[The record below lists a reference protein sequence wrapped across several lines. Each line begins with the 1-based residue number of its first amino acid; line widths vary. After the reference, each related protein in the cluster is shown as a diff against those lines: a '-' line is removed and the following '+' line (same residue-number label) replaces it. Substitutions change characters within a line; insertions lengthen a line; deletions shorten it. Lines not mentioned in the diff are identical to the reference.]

1 MSLPRETSLVVGLA
15 TAALVYGIFQTGLP
29 SVAEVRTTPPG
40 DPDASG
46 AERSATWM
54 AAAVVSGISLIT
66 KDPTVFV
73 LGGSMVVAYAWWHR
87 HANNHNPALG
97 TATVPSSRRV
107 QEASMAEG
115 AGYSPAI

>member
-1 MSLPRETSLVVGLA
+1 MALSREVSLGVGLA
-15 TAALVYGIFQTGLP
+15 TAALVYGIFQSGLP

-40 DPDASG
+40 DPDAAA

-87 HANNHNPALG
+87 HANNHNPSLG
-97 TATVPSSRRV
+97 AATVPSSRNV
-107 QEASMAEG
+107 QAASMAAD
-115 AGYSPAI
+115 AGYSPGI

>member
-1 MSLPRETSLVVGLA
+1 MALSREVSLGVGLA
-15 TAALVYGIFQTGLP
+15 TAALVYGIFQSGLP

-40 DPDASG
+40 DTDAAA
-46 AERSATWM
+46 AERSATWI

-87 HANNHNPALG
+87 HANMHNPSLG
-97 TATVPSSRRV
+97 SATMPSSRTV
-107 QEASMAEG
+107 QAASMAEG